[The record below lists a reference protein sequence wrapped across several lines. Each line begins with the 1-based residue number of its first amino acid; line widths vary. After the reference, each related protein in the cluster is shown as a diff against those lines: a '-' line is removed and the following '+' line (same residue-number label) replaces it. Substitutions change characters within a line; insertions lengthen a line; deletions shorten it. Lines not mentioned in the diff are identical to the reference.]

1 MTFISIGDDAP
12 PSECK
17 DSRNTLLEQLKELA
31 NELDEG

>member
-1 MTFISIGDDAP
+1 MTFITIGDEA

-17 DSRNTLLEQLKELA
+17 DSRNSLIEQLKELA

>member
-1 MTFISIGDDAP
+1 MTFITVGDEA

-17 DSRNTLLEQLKELA
+17 DSRSSLLEQLKELA

>member
-1 MTFISIGDDAP
+1 MTFISVGDDA

-17 DSRNTLLEQLKELA
+17 DSRNALLEQLKELA